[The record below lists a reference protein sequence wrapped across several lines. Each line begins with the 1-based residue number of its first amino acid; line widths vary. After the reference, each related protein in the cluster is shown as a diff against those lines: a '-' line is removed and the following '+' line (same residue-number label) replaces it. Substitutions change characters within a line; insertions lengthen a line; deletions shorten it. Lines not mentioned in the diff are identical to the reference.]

1 MTRRD
6 SIAVLGGTALT
17 PAFAQERPGTRK
29 RIAVVTTVYRENS
42 HADVIAG
49 RLIAG
54 YEYNGERRKPAVDV
68 VSMYTDQ
75 VPPNDMSRA
84 LASQYGF
91 RTFGTI
97 HEALCLGGGR
107 LAVDGVAL
115 IGEHGEY

>member
-6 SIAVLGGTALT
+6 SIRLLGATALT
-17 PAFAQERPGTRK
+17 TAFAQNRK

-75 VPPNDMSRA
+75 VPANDMSRA

-91 RTFGTI
+91 RIFGTVR
-97 HEALCLGGGR
+97 EALCLGGR
-107 LAVDGVAL
+107 TLAVDGV
-115 IGEHGEY
+115 